1 MEKYIEINK
10 KDLENLN
17 KIITKKCFKY

>member
-10 KDLENLN
+10 KALENLN